1 LLVSEFFYSP
11 LFLLAINAVLA
22 AGIILA
28 VRRLRSLPEQQQA
41 QQLQDPYEHLRSVIN
56 SEVRDPATYVIEVG
70 RAVMA
75 ELLRIRELGLGRSS
89 TLREAVRAFATYV
102 GSMDGLEDFVAVF
115 ERVRY
120 GVEVPSE
127 EDLVKFRA
135 AASSILEALY
145 RRAPRG
151 HA

>member
-1 LLVSEFFYSP
+1 MLVSEFFYSP
-11 LFLLAINAVLA
+11 LFLLAINAILA

-28 VRRLRSLPEQQQA
+28 VRRLRSLPEQQA
-41 QQLQDPYEHLRSVIN
+41 QQLQDPYEHLWSVIN
-56 SEVRDPATYVIEVG
+56 SEVRDPAAYVIKVG
-70 RAVMA
+70 RAMMT

-89 TLREAVRAFATYV
+89 TLREAVRALTKNV
-102 GSMDGLEDFVAVF
+102 GSVEGLEDFAAIF

-120 GVEVPSE
+120 GGEVPSE

-135 AASSILEALY
+135 AASAILDALY

>member
-1 LLVSEFFYSP
+1 
-11 LFLLAINAVLA
+11 
-22 AGIILA
+22 
-28 VRRLRSLPEQQQA
+28 LRSLPEQQA

-56 SEVRDPATYVIEVG
+56 SEVRDPAAYVIEVG
-70 RAVMA
+70 RAVMV

-102 GSMDGLEDFVAVF
+102 GSADGLEDFVAVF

-120 GVEVPSE
+120 GGEVPSE

-135 AASSILEALY
+135 AASAILEALY

>member
-1 LLVSEFFYSP
+1 
-11 LFLLAINAVLA
+11 
-22 AGIILA
+22 
-28 VRRLRSLPEQQQA
+28 LRSLPEQQA
-41 QQLQDPYEHLRSVIN
+41 QQLQDPYEHLRFVIS
-56 SEVRDPATYVIEVG
+56 SEVRDPAAYVIEVG
-70 RAVMA
+70 RAVMV

-120 GVEVPSE
+120 GGEVPSE

-135 AASSILEALY
+135 AASAILEALY

>member
-28 VRRLRSLPEQQQA
+28 VRRLRSLPEQQA

-56 SEVRDPATYVIEVG
+56 SEVRDPAAYVIEVG
-70 RAVMA
+70 RAVMT

-102 GSMDGLEDFVAVF
+102 GSMEGLEDFAAVF

-120 GVEVPSE
+120 GGEVPSE